1 MRRVRSRFGNDET
14 ELKIALGEEQDHGIL
29 ATNKR
34 PLGLVVDESLVCYKI
49 MRLNSDFVL
58 GF

>member
-1 MRRVRSRFGNDET
+1 VRSRFGNDET